1 MEDRIQKLK
10 NLKNETNI
18 TNIASIMQILEDEN
32 IGVLAKDVFE
42 TLNCDIKKTPELL
55 ELSDT
60 LKDISN
66 YSIKD
71 GYKGFIYNDDTADFF
86 DRNKEMILRLVD
98 NEAVKLGDYD
108 GIGLINSFESLNGKE
123 VITED
128 IHDICKFKGVS
139 QNNDLHT
146 RLKTALTWFAG
157 EKVAHT
163 FTDNIEN
170 KEIDKKYLDSAK
182 NKLDNYVNNAINRIK
197 QENTKQTS
205 KENAMSM

>member
-10 NLKNETNI
+10 DLKNETNI
-18 TNIASIMQILEDEN
+18 TNIASIMQTLEDEN
-32 IGVLAKDVFE
+32 IGALAKDVFE

-86 DRNKEMILRLVD
+86 DRNKNVILDLIH
-98 NEAVKLGDYD
+98 NEAIELGYNNELE
-108 GIGLINSFESLNGKE
+108 LINSFKSLDGEK
-123 VITED
+123 VTLKD
-128 IHDICKFKGVS
+128 INDICKFKGVS

-146 RLKTALTWFAG
+146 TLKTALAWYAG

-170 KEIDKKYLDSAK
+170 KEIGKKYLDTAK

-205 KENAMSM
+205 KDNAMSM